1 MDNHIAKEHAYAVTM
16 AVSTMVEAM
25 GMQAEN
31 QERLRRGESIAYPE
45 KAFNDLILRNGC
57 HHNAVLGLI
66 GIIK

>member
-31 QERLRRGESIAYPE
+31 QERLRRGAAGPGSSAAWRPRYRVGQPWSS
-45 KAFNDLILRNGC
+45 D
-57 HHNAVLGLI
+57 
-66 GIIK
+66 